1 MDIQRLL
8 AEEAEGWRGLLG
20 AFADVPAERFEE
32 PTLTPEGWSA
42 KDAMFHVGYWLEDCA
57 RVLTS
62 IGDGSFDADAEG
74 TLDIESINGEG
85 FARSREVDVGT
96 VRSALTAGRERAR
109 AAFGAL
115 NPVTRE
121 AWEWFEE
128 SGPIHYRTH
137 ARDLDVWLRG

>member
-1 MDIQRLL
+1 
-8 AEEAEGWRGLLG
+8 
-20 AFADVPAERFEE
+20 
-32 PTLTPEGWSA
+32 
-42 KDAMFHVGYWLEDCA
+42 MFHVGYWLEDCA

-74 TLDIESINGEG
+74 ALDIESINGEG

-137 ARDLDVWLRG
+137 ALDLDVWLRG